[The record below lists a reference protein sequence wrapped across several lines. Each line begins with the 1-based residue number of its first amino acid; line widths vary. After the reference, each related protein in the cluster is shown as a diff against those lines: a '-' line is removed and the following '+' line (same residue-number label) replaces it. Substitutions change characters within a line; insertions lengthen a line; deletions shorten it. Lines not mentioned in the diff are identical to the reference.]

1 MGLSRGWEPLPDR
14 DPQDDHTANNGYSLS
29 RTDDIQNLADEEVM
43 HLVQDGNPR
52 AFELLYDRHGGASF
66 SLAYRMV
73 GDRVT
78 AEDISQE
85 AFLSIWR
92 SRARYQPD
100 RGSVRTWVL
109 GIVHH
114 RAIDALRRN
123 LVHERRRS
131 SAEGIEERHEAPELT
146 DVEVA
151 RREDA
156 RLVRAALSVLPNE
169 QCRVIELAY
178 FGGFSHSQIAEM
190 LHMPIGTV
198 KGRMRLGLDKLRNGL
213 TETLR

>member
-1 MGLSRGWEPLPDR
+1 M
-14 DPQDDHTANNGYSLS
+14 A
-29 RTDDIQNLADEEVM
+29 RTDDIHHFADEEVM
-43 HLVQDGNPR
+43 HLVQEGDPR
-52 AFELLYDRHGGASF
+52 AFELLYDRHGGPAF

-73 GDRVT
+73 GDRV
-78 AEDISQE
+78 AAQDVSQE

-92 SRARYQPD
+92 SRLRYEPQ

-131 SAEGIEERHEAPELT
+131 SAEGIEERHEAPERERT
-146 DVEVA
+146 EVEVA

-156 RLVRAALSVLPNE
+156 RHVRAAIDALPAE
-169 QCRVIELAY
+169 QSRVIELSY
-178 FGGFSHSQIAEM
+178 FGGFSHGQIADM
-190 LHMPIGTV
+190 LDTPVGTV
-198 KGRMRLGLDKLRNGL
+198 KGRMRLGLEKLRKGL
-213 TETLR
+213 EDKVIA